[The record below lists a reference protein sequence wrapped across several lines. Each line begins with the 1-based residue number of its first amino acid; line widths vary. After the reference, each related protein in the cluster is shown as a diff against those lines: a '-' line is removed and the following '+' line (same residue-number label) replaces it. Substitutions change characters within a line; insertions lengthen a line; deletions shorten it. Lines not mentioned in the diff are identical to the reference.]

1 MVAGEVR
8 QGVLVALERHTP
20 GGPRMP
26 PPGFPARDAEREAP
40 VMETASPSRD
50 ELPSEPTP
58 SAHAAWRTATARG
71 LMDHL
76 NGMVDLML
84 QGPLAEFCQEEA
96 RELCSRFTVLTRP
109 K

>member
-1 MVAGEVR
+1 
-8 QGVLVALERHTP
+8 
-20 GGPRMP
+20 MP
-26 PPGFPARDAEREAP
+26 PLGFPARVAEREAP

-50 ELPSEPTP
+50 ELPSAPEPTV
-58 SAHAAWRTATARG
+58 HAAWRTDPSAMARG
-71 LMDHL
+71 MMDHL

>member
-1 MVAGEVR
+1 M
-8 QGVLVALERHTP
+8 T
-20 GGPRMP
+20 
-26 PPGFPARDAEREAP
+26 
-40 VMETASPSRD
+40 ETASPSRD

-58 SAHAAWRTATARG
+58 SAPAAWRTDPSATARG

-76 NGMVDLML
+76 NSMVDLML

-96 RELCSRFTVLTRP
+96 RELYNRFTVLTRP

>member
-1 MVAGEVR
+1 M
-8 QGVLVALERHTP
+8 T
-20 GGPRMP
+20 
-26 PPGFPARDAEREAP
+26 
-40 VMETASPSRD
+40 ETASPSRD
-50 ELPSEPTP
+50 ELPSVPTP
-58 SAHAAWRTATARG
+58 SASASWRTDPSETARG

-96 RELCSRFTVLTRP
+96 RELYNRFTVLTRP